1 MCKQKNAD
9 PIPMSRTRKRR
20 TDVRLSCR
28 LVPHAQR
35 PFDRGVDIRSV
46 QLLLGHES
54 LETTMIYTHVARK
67 GVSGIISPLDVLADL
82 GPESIRAAI
91 EGTLR
96 VRDQAAR

>member
-1 MCKQKNAD
+1 MHCHAFRH
-9 PIPMSRTRKRR
+9 SFATH
-20 TDVRLSCR
+20 
-28 LVPHAQR
+28 LVE
-35 PFDRGVDIRSV
+35 RGVDIRSV

-96 VRDQAAR
+96 VRDQVAR